1 MAMFR
6 KIEFLPDKFEQRVK
20 PFTSTVSDV
29 KLETND
35 NGVTYIIIEFGE
47 EEAPLKINLGFPDKW
62 VDSNGGQVPKP
73 GSVIYKFL
81 KSLSYLGIDPLINDD
96 LTEIK
101 FEPSIIGKECSF
113 DVVSKTFNSQTDV
126 DEEGNPKVI
135 TFYTWTLTKVVD
147 PVLKSQQQAKSA
159 SSKPITTPIANTP
172 VIATTPVETEV
183 AAVNAATIDIEKIK
197 KTWITIISNI
207 SDDKFG
213 FPMLIKTKGMFL
225 SGKQVDDLERTYY
238 TNIDNVK
245 KIISELEAEGYI
257 SKTGTEYVKNNDAI
271 FLALA

>member
-20 PFTSTVSDV
+20 PFTGLVSDV

-35 NGVTYIIIEFGE
+35 NGTTFIVIEFGE

-113 DVVSKTFNSQTDV
+113 DVVAKTFDSQTEV
-126 DEEGNPKVI
+126 DEEGKPKKI

-147 PVLKSQQQAKSA
+147 PVLKSQVKPTVVAK
-159 SSKPITTPIANTP
+159 
-172 VIATTPVETEV
+172 PVEAVVKPVEIKQESTE
-183 AAVNAATIDIEKIK
+183 AAGTVDMEAVK
-197 KTWITIISNI
+197 KNWIQIISLVPE
-207 SDDKFG
+207 DKFV
-213 FPMLIKTKGMFL
+213 FSALIKAKGQFI
-225 SGKQVDDLERTYY
+225 SGKQFSELEKAQYN
-238 TNIDNVK
+238 NIANIK
-245 KIISELEAEGYI
+245 KIIAELVDEGYLNM
-257 SKTGTEYVKNNDAI
+257 TGPDYQKNNDAI
-271 FLALA
+271 YLALA

>member
-113 DVVSKTFNSQTDV
+113 DVVAKTFDSQTDV
-126 DEEGNPKVI
+126 DEEGKPKRI

-147 PVLKSQQQAKSA
+147 SVLGAQQQTKSA

-172 VIATTPVETEV
+172 VTATTPVETE
-183 AAVNAATIDIEKIK
+183 TIVDIEKIK

>member
-35 NGVTYIIIEFGE
+35 NGVTYIIVEFGE

-101 FEPSIIGKECSF
+101 FEPSIIVKECSF
-113 DVVSKTFNSQTDV
+113 DVVAKTFNSQTEV
-126 DEEGNPKVI
+126 DEDGSPKKI

-147 PVLKSQQQAKSA
+147 SVLRSQQQAKSA
-159 SSKPITTPIANTP
+159 SSKPIATPIANTP
-172 VIATTPVETEV
+172 VETEV
-183 AAVNAATIDIEKIK
+183 ATENAASIVDMEKIK
-197 KTWITIISNI
+197 KSWITIISNI

-225 SGKQVDDLERTYY
+225 SGKQIDELERTYY

>member
-147 PVLKSQQQAKSA
+147 PVLKSQVKPVAVQ
-159 SSKPITTPIANTP
+159 KPIAEAPAK
-172 VIATTPVETEV
+172 PVETKQEPTEIGGSV
-183 AAVNAATIDIEKIK
+183 DMETVKRNWIEIISLVPEDKFVFSLLIK
-197 KTWITIISNI
+197 AKGQFMTGKQFSETEKAYYNNISNI
-207 SDDKFG
+207 
-213 FPMLIKTKGMFL
+213 
-225 SGKQVDDLERTYY
+225 
-238 TNIDNVK
+238 K
-245 KIISELEAEGYI
+245 KIIAELVNDGYLHM
-257 SKTGTEYVKNNDAI
+257 TGPDYVKDNDAI

>member
-147 PVLKSQQQAKSA
+147 PVLKSQVKPAAVQKPVAEAPAK
-159 SSKPITTPIANTP
+159 
-172 VIATTPVETEV
+172 PVETEV
-183 AAVNAATIDIEKIK
+183 ATVNAATIDMEKIK

>member
-29 KLETND
+29 RLETND

-113 DVVSKTFNSQTDV
+113 DVVAKTFDSQTDV
-126 DEEGNPKVI
+126 DEEGKPKRI

-147 PVLKSQQQAKSA
+147 PVLRSQAKPTVVA
-159 SSKPITTPIANTP
+159 QKPAVEI
-172 VIATTPVETEV
+172 PVEPAESQPAV
-183 AAVNAATIDIEKIK
+183 AAVGSVDMQQIK
-197 KTWITIISNI
+197 KSWIEIVSNVP
-207 SDDKFG
+207 DDKFG
-213 FPMLIKTKGMFL
+213 FPMLVKTKGQYI
-225 SGKQVDDLERTYY
+225 SGKQLSELERSQFN
-238 TNIDNVK
+238 NIDNVK
-245 KIISELEAEGYI
+245 KILSELEAEGYI
-257 SKTGTEYVKNNDAI
+257 SKTGTEYVKNADAI